1 MQKMAPEIDV
11 QTLAAYRNDGTEHT
25 LLDVREQ
32 RELDICQLQDCLH
45 IPMQQIPYRTDD
57 LPRDR
62 PLVVLCHH
70 GNRSR
75 QVTEFLRHSG
85 FENATNLAGGI
96 DAWSLEIDESVE
108 RY

>member
-1 MQKMAPEIDV
+1 MHRMTPEIDV
-11 QTLAAYRNDGTEHT
+11 QKLAELRDEGTQHT

-32 RELDICQLQDCLH
+32 QELDICRLSDCVH
-45 IPMQQIPYRTDD
+45 IPMQQVPYRIDD

-70 GNRSR
+70 GTRSR

-96 DAWSLEIDESVE
+96 DAWSLQIDDKVS